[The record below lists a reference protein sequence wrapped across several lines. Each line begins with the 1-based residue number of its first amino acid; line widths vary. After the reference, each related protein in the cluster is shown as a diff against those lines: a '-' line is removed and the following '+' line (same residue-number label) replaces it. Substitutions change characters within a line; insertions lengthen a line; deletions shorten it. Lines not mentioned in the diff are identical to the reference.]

1 MTKGNKIYILLI
13 FWLFVLRL
21 SGQENLIITGKIT
34 DPSGNP
40 LFPADISIPGTG
52 LGSSTLED
60 GSFELKIPS
69 RDSLHLVISF
79 VGYESINI
87 IRSVN
92 GLRTLEIS
100 SVQLKPVASRLG
112 EVEVTGI
119 KNRDDGFTKL
129 SMKEVQIIPTVSGS
143 VESYLKTLP
152 GVSSNNELSS
162 QYSVRGGNFDE
173 NLIYINDIEVYRPYL
188 IQSGKQEGL
197 SIVNSDLASTVQF
210 SAGGFDASFGDK
222 MSSVLDIRYRQPT
235 SFGGGF
241 KLSLLGGSLFLEGIS
256 KNHKF
261 TWLTGV
267 RFKTNQYLIKKL
279 DVTGD
284 YKPRFGDLQTYLTY
298 QINDKWKIDFLGNI
312 AVNQYNFIPEDRSTS
327 FGTVTT
333 AVQLYVLFNGHETD
347 QFNTYLGALTATY
360 RPGEN
365 LSLKFITSAFQTVEE
380 VTYDIEGLYSLNEL
394 DKEIGSENLG
404 DSIMNIGV
412 GRFVSHARNNFT
424 ARVIAFDHRG
434 SYVMDKR
441 SMLQW
446 GIKYQLENVK
456 DKTNEWEMVDSA
468 GYSIP
473 YDGKKV
479 NLAYRY
485 YANNQLNNG
494 RATSFLLYHRDFS
507 LGNSDMIMDAGVRTN
522 YWSFNKE
529 FLVSPRVSFTLDPNW
544 EKDFTF
550 RFSTGFY
557 YQPPFYKEIK
567 NRQGQINPDIQA
579 QKSTHF
585 VLGSIY
591 NFKAWNR
598 PFRLTTDIYYKN
610 LSHLNPY
617 KVDNVRIYYT
627 AKNNAKGYSTGI
639 EFKINGEF
647 VKGVESWASL
657 SVMQTREKITD
668 APEGEEQHNYYPRPA
683 DQLVNFSLFFQ
694 DYFPNNPTFKVYMS
708 LHYGSG
714 LPTSP
719 PQDETN
725 ENYFRMPPYRR
736 VDIGLS
742 KILKDENSTIGDRGI
757 FKNFKTAWVSFE
769 VFNLLGINNTIS
781 YTWITTVNNMNGMV
795 NQFAVPNYLTSR
807 RINLKLTTT
816 F

>member
-1 MTKGNKIYILLI
+1 MTQLLKKILFLLSWFMVFQASGQQAILL
-13 FWLFVLRL
+13 
-21 SGQENLIITGKIT
+21 TGKVT
-34 DPSGNP
+34 DTSGKP
-40 LFPADISIPGTG
+40 LSPADVTVPGTG
-52 LGSSTLED
+52 LGTSTLLD
-60 GSFELKIPS
+60 GSYELRIPLS
-69 RDSLHLVISF
+69 DSVHLFFSF
-79 VGYESINI
+79 VGFESIDI
-87 IRSVN
+87 I
-92 GLRTLEIS
+92 
-100 SVQLKPVASRLG
+100 KPVGNSKSLTISVSLKSVASKLE

-119 KNRDDGFTKL
+119 RNRDDGFTKL
-129 SMKEVQIIPTVSGS
+129 NMKELRTMPTVSGS

-197 SIVNSDLASTVQF
+197 SIVNSNLASTVQF
-210 SAGGFDASFGDK
+210 SAGGFNASYGDK
-222 MSSVLDIRYRQPT
+222 MSSVLDIRYRKPT
-235 SFGGGF
+235 AFGGGF
-241 KLSLLGGSLFLEGIS
+241 ELGLLGGSVHLEGVT
-256 KNHKF
+256 KDQKF
-261 TWLTGV
+261 TWLTGI
-267 RFKTNQYLIKKL
+267 RFKTNQYLLKTL
-279 DVTGD
+279 DVSGD
-284 YKPRFGDLQTYLTY
+284 YKPRFGDFQTYLTY
-298 QINDKWKIDFLGNI
+298 RLTDKWQLDFLGNI
-312 AVNQYNFIPEDRSTS
+312 AINQYNFIPEDRNTS

-360 RPGEN
+360 RPNED
-365 LSLKFITSAFQTVEE
+365 LSLKFITSAYQTVEE
-380 VTYDIEGLYSLNEL
+380 ETYDIEGLYSLNEL
-394 DKEIGSENLG
+394 DKEIGSENIG

-412 GRFVSHARNNFT
+412 GRFVEHARNYFRAN
-424 ARVIAFDHRG
+424 VIALNHRG
-434 SYVMDKR
+434 SYHLDNN

-446 GIKYQLENVK
+446 GLKFQMENI
-456 DKTNEWEMVDSA
+456 DDQMNEWKMVDSA
-468 GYSIP
+468 GYSTP
-473 YDGKKV
+473 YNGNTV
-479 NLAYRY
+479 NLASHI
-485 YANNQLNNG
+485 YANNKLN
-494 RATSFLLYHRDFS
+494 TSRVTSYVLYSRNFKIKQ
-507 LGNSDMIMDAGVRTN
+507 SDLILDAGLRSN

-529 FLVSPRVSFTLDPNW
+529 FLLSPRISLSLDPNW
-544 EKDFTF
+544 EKDIIF
-550 RFSTGFY
+550 RFSSGFY

-567 NRQGQINPDIQA
+567 NLEGQINPDIRA

-591 NFKAWNR
+591 NFRAWNR
-598 PFRLTTDIYYKN
+598 PFRLSTDLYYKN
-610 LSHLNPY
+610 LNHLIPY

-639 EFKINGEF
+639 EFRINGEF

-657 SVMQTREKITD
+657 SLMQTREKLTD
-668 APEGEEQHNYYPRPA
+668 GSGENDNPDYYPRPT
-683 DQLVNFSLFFQ
+683 DQLINFSLFFQ

-719 PQDETN
+719 PGNETN
-725 ENYFRMPPYRR
+725 ENFFRMPPYRR

-742 KILKDENSTIGDRGI
+742 KVLKDENATIGDKGL
-757 FKNFKTAWVSFE
+757 FKNFKTAWVSLE

-807 RINLKLTTT
+807 RINLKLTAT

>member
-1 MTKGNKIYILLI
+1 MTQLLKKILFLLS
-13 FWLFVLRL
+13 LFMAFHA
-21 SGQENLIITGKIT
+21 SGQETILLSGIVTDTSGK
-34 DPSGNP
+34 P
-40 LFPADISIPGTG
+40 LSPADVTVPGTG
-52 LGSSTLED
+52 LGTSTLPD
-60 GSFELKIPS
+60 GSYELRIPLSDSVHLFFSFIGFESKDIIKPVGNS
-69 RDSLHLVISF
+69 KSLTISVIM
-79 VGYESINI
+79 
-87 IRSVN
+87 
-92 GLRTLEIS
+92 
-100 SVQLKPVASRLG
+100 KPVASKLE

-119 KNRDDGFTKL
+119 RNRDDGFTKL
-129 SMKEVQIIPTVSGS
+129 NMKELRTMPTVSGS

-197 SIVNSDLASTVQF
+197 SIVNSNLASTVQF
-210 SAGGFDASFGDK
+210 SAGGFNASYGDK
-222 MSSVLDIRYRQPT
+222 MSSVLDIRYRKPT
-235 SFGGGF
+235 AFGGGF
-241 KLSLLGGSLFLEGIS
+241 DLGLLGGSVHLEGVT
-256 KNHKF
+256 KDQKF
-261 TWLTGV
+261 TWLTGI
-267 RFKTNQYLIKKL
+267 RFKTNQYLLKTL
-279 DVTGD
+279 DVSGD
-284 YKPRFGDLQTYLTY
+284 YKPRFGDFQTYLTY
-298 QINDKWKIDFLGNI
+298 RLTDKWQLDFLGNI
-312 AVNQYNFIPEDRSTS
+312 AINQYNFVPEDRNTS

-360 RPGEN
+360 RPNED
-365 LSLKFITSAFQTVEE
+365 LSLKFITSAYQTVEE
-380 VTYDIEGLYSLNEL
+380 ETYDIEGLYSLNEL
-394 DKEIGSENLG
+394 DKEIGSENIG

-412 GRFVSHARNNFT
+412 GRFVEHARNYFRAN
-424 ARVIAFDHRG
+424 VIALNHRG
-434 SYVMDKR
+434 SYHLDNN

-446 GIKYQLENVK
+446 GLKFQLENI
-456 DKTNEWEMVDSA
+456 DDQMNEWKMVDSA
-468 GYSIP
+468 GYSTP
-473 YDGKKV
+473 YNGTTV
-479 NLAYRY
+479 NLASHI
-485 YANNQLNNG
+485 YANNKLNTS
-494 RATSFLLYHRDFS
+494 RVTSFVLYSHNFKIKQ
-507 LGNSDMIMDAGVRTN
+507 SDLILDAGLRSN

-529 FLVSPRVSFTLDPNW
+529 FLVSPRISLSLDPNW
-544 EKDFTF
+544 EKDIIF
-550 RFSTGFY
+550 RFSSGFY

-567 NRQGQINPDIQA
+567 NLEGQINPDIRA

-591 NFKAWNR
+591 NFRAWNR
-598 PFRLTTDIYYKN
+598 PFRLSTDLYYKN
-610 LSHLNPY
+610 LNHLIPY

-639 EFKINGEF
+639 EFRINGEF

-657 SVMQTREKITD
+657 SLMQTREKLTD
-668 APEGEEQHNYYPRPA
+668 GSGENENPDYYPRPT
-683 DQLVNFSLFFQ
+683 DQLINFSLFFQ

-719 PQDETN
+719 PGNETN
-725 ENYFRMPPYRR
+725 ENFFRMPPYRR

-742 KILKDENSTIGDRGI
+742 KVLKDENATIGDKGL
-757 FKNFKTAWVSFE
+757 FKNFKTAWVSLE

-807 RINLKLTTT
+807 RINLKLTAT

>member
-1 MTKGNKIYILLI
+1 MI
-13 FWLFVLRL
+13 FWLFILRV
-21 SGQENLIITGKIT
+21 SGQESLIITGIVT
-34 DPSGNP
+34 DPSGKS
-40 LFPADISIPGTG
+40 LSPANIIIPGTG
-52 LGSSTLED
+52 LGTSTHED
-60 GSFELKIPS
+60 GRFELSVPA
-69 RDSLHLVISF
+69 RDSLYLHVSFIGFKSKSITRKVKGLKTLDIS
-79 VGYESINI
+79 V
-87 IRSVN
+87 V
-92 GLRTLEIS
+92 
-100 SVQLKPVASRLG
+100 RLQPEERKLS
-112 EVEVTGI
+112 EVEVSGI
-119 KNRDDGFTKL
+119 KSRDDGFTKL

-197 SIVNSDLASTVQF
+197 SIVNSDLASTVLF
-210 SAGGFDASFGDK
+210 SAGGFDASYGDK

-241 KLSLLGGSLFLEGIS
+241 KLGLMGGSLHLEGIS
-256 KNHKF
+256 KNRKF
-261 TWLTGV
+261 TWLTGL
-267 RFKTNQYLIKKL
+267 RFKTNQYLLKTL

-284 YKPRFGDLQTYLTY
+284 YKPRFGDVQTYLTY
-298 QINDKWKIDFLGNI
+298 QINDKWKLDFLGNI
-312 AVNQYNFIPEDRSTS
+312 AVNQYNFTPEDRSTS

-360 RPGEN
+360 RPTKN
-365 LSLKFITSAFQTVEE
+365 LSLKFITSAFQTIEE

-424 ARVIAFDHRG
+424 ANVLSINHRG
-434 SYVMDKR
+434 SYAMDSR
-441 SMLQW
+441 SSFQW
-446 GIKYQLENVK
+446 GLKFQLENIN

-473 YDGKKV
+473 YDGNAV

-485 YANNQLNNG
+485 YADNQLNNN
-494 RATSFLLYHRDFS
+494 RITSFLLYHRDFS
-507 LGNSDMIMDAGVRTN
+507 LGASELIMDAGIRTN
-522 YWSFNKE
+522 YWNFNKE
-529 FLVSPRVSFTLDPNW
+529 FLVSPRIAFTLDPNW

-567 NRQGQINPDIQA
+567 NREGVINPDIRA

-598 PFRLTTDIYYKN
+598 PFRLTTDLYYKN

-627 AKNNAKGYSTGI
+627 AKNNAKGYATGI

-668 APEGEEQHNYYPRPA
+668 APEGDEPRQYYPRPA

-694 DYFPNNPTFKVYMS
+694 DYFPNSPTFKVYMS

-725 ENYFRMPPYRR
+725 ENYFRMPAYRR

-757 FKNFKTAWVSFE
+757 FKSFKTAWVSLE

-781 YTWITTVNNMNGMV
+781 YTWITTVNNLNGMV